1 MEYEWTFG
9 GCTVGGREWLRTAS
23 NSGAKVSRI
32 WRGRIEEIYIYIYK
46 RKKKKKRDMRKIV
59 KEERRGKKKG
69 KSTSVEERMEKEEGE
84 GEEVGGTIR
93 WKNVIERS

>member
-1 MEYEWTFG
+1 M
-9 GCTVGGREWLRTAS
+9 AS
-23 NSGAKVSRI
+23 NGFELWCKSLQNLEGKDR
-32 WRGRIEEIYIYIYK
+32 RDIYIYK

-59 KEERRGKKKG
+59 KEERRGEKKG

>member
-1 MEYEWTFG
+1 M
-9 GCTVGGREWLRTAS
+9 AS
-23 NSGAKVSRI
+23 NGFELWCKSLQNLEGKDR
-32 WRGRIEEIYIYIYK
+32 RDIYIYI
-46 RKKKKKRDMRKIV
+46 KKKEKKEKRYEKDC
-59 KEERRGKKKG
+59 ERGEKGKKKG